1 MINSNIK
8 RIYSKLSTKYNSE
21 PFQYNKFQIEN
32 LIKTRSCKIST
43 ISKENSI
50 LTSFNEY
57 LKRYYTLPEINER
70 IPKYVNYYKN
80 YFKFFCKPTF
90 CHSQLNS
97 IMQKQREK
105 KAVIYYNKKYKN
117 KKQRKSNINNEKVF
131 TNTIKRNINKK
142 SKCYTNNRNN
152 DISKE
157 TINLN
162 DDSDLKTMVNHSITK
177 DNSILS
183 ILNAF
188 NNGNNNNKKT
198 NTLVVKYCKTNLN
211 VSNPSNAFMLKA
223 KRFND
228 IQQKKSHIKLK
239 SPVCLMKSEF
249 HNTNTDMKFPL
260 LHIRVQTDS
269 KNIRKNQIKLLSSNN
284 INCKK
289 VFLLTS
295 STNKTIQQSKQSIT
309 SFNFF
314 NMQQTL
320 LNKNRKYLLKKDV
333 DSRNIKL
340 QTNRNMLRTLNS
352 ELQKTLKKIA
362 FEKKSLNKGRNM
374 KDNKYNLYNNKL
386 KGNDSLRKM

>member
-1 MINSNIK
+1 MIRSNIK

-21 PFQYNKFQIEN
+21 PFRYNKLQIEN
-32 LIKTRSCKIST
+32 LIKTRICKISI
-43 ISKENSI
+43 ISKENTI

-90 CHSQLNS
+90 RHSQLNN

-117 KKQRKSNINNEKVF
+117 KKQRKSNINNDKVF
-131 TNTIKRNINKK
+131 TNTVKRNINKK
-142 SKCYTNNRNN
+142 SKCYTNNINN

-157 TINLN
+157 TIKLSDDN
-162 DDSDLKTMVNHSITK
+162 DFKTMENHSITK

-188 NNGNNNNKKT
+188 NNNNEKT

-211 VSNPSNAFMLKA
+211 VSNPSNMFILKA
-223 KRFND
+223 KRFNN

-249 HNTNTDMKFPL
+249 HNTDTDMKFPL

-269 KNIRKNQIKLLSSNN
+269 KNIRKNQTKLLSSNN

-295 STNKTIQQSKQSIT
+295 SKNKTIQRSKQSIT

-314 NMQQTL
+314 NMQQTS

-333 DSRNIKL
+333 DSRNMKL
-340 QTNRNMLRTLNS
+340 QTNRNMFRTLNS

-362 FEKKSLNKGRNM
+362 IEKKSLNKERNM
-374 KDNKYNLYNNKL
+374 KDIKYNLNNNKL
-386 KGNDSLRKM
+386 KGNDTLKKM